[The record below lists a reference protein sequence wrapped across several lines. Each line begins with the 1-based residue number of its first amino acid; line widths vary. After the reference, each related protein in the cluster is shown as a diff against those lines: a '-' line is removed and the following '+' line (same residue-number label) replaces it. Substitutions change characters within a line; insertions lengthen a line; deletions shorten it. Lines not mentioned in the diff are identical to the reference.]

1 MSSALREKSI
11 VKRRIVI
18 TGMGLVSPL
27 GSDLGLF
34 WERVSSGKSGIRA
47 IQSFDAGSLASRIA
61 GEVIEFDVNEYLS
74 SKEQRRMDRFCH
86 YAMAAAKRAM
96 KDSGLDREKEDP
108 TRMGAVI
115 GSGIGGLQTLE
126 TQYMALLEKGPD
138 RCSPFMI
145 PQMISNMASGNI
157 AIDLNLRGPNYGV
170 VSACAT
176 AVHSIGDGMRI
187 IERGDADVMFAGG
200 AEAAVCLLGVC
211 GFCTLRALSTRNDEP
226 EKASRPFDADRNG
239 FVIAEG
245 GAVVVLEEM
254 ERAKKRGAR
263 IYCEAAGIGMT
274 CDAYH
279 MTAPAE
285 GGEGAAR
292 AMQLGM
298 IDAGLTPDDVD
309 YINAHGTSTQLN
321 DKAETLAIKTA
332 FGEERARKIMISSS
346 KSMTGHLLG
355 AAGGVETILCALA
368 IQNGVVPPTINY
380 ETPDPACDLDYVPNT
395 ARETKI
401 RACLNNSLG
410 FGGHN
415 ASLVLKAG

>member
-1 MSSALREKSI
+1 MKRKS
-11 VKRRIVI
+11 VI

-27 GSDLGLF
+27 GSDLALF
-34 WERVSSGKSGIRA
+34 WERISSGKSGIRR
-47 IQSFDAGSLASRIA
+47 IQAFDASPLASQIA
-61 GEVIEFDVNEYLS
+61 GEVIEFDANEYLS
-74 SKEQRRMDRFCH
+74 SKEQRRMDMFCH
-86 YAMAAAKRAM
+86 YAIAAASRAV
-96 KDSGLDREKEDP
+96 KDSGLDMEKEDP
-108 TRMGAVI
+108 TRMGAAV

-126 TQYMALLEKGPD
+126 TQYGVLLEKGPD

-157 AIDLNLRGPNYGV
+157 AIAQNLKGPNFGV

-176 AVHSIGDGMRI
+176 ALHSIGAGMRI
-187 IERGDADVMFAGG
+187 IERGDADVMLAGG
-200 AEAAVCLLGVC
+200 SEAAVCMLGVC

-226 EKASRPFDADRNG
+226 ERASRPFDADRNG

-285 GGEGAAR
+285 GGEGATR

-298 IDAGLTPDDVD
+298 ADAGLGPEDID

-321 DKAETLAIKTA
+321 DKAETMAIKSA
-332 FGEERARKIMISSS
+332 FGKDRARKIMISSS

-355 AAGGVETILCALA
+355 AAGGIETVICALA
-368 IQNGVVPPTINY
+368 TQNGVAPPTINY

-395 ARETKI
+395 AKETKI
-401 RACLNNSLG
+401 RACMNNSLG
-410 FGGHN
+410 FGGLN
-415 ASLVLKAG
+415 ASLVLKAM